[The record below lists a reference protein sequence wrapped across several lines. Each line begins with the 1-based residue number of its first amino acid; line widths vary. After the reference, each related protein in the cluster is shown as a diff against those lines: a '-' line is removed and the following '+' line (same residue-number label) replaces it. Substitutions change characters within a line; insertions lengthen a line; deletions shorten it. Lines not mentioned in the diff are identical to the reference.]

1 MYKQTE
7 KQTPQNPVN
16 SPTHSYLQPR
26 PFVVQTQADTPT
38 QGVEKP
44 DLQSDEKKVQR
55 SRIDLMEIMMAASS
69 PSDAPNVQTKLE
81 IGEVGDKYEQEADR
95 VASEVVSQINQPIR
109 RKLQR
114 LSDEEAIQHRG
125 EFAAQHRLANK
136 PFQRKLQRL
145 SDEEAIQR
153 RAEFAAQHKPSRSF
167 KPFNIKSQD
176 QTIQRQEAIAGGTAS
191 ADLESSIQS
200 ARGSG
205 QSLDANLQQS
215 MGQAMGADFS
225 GVKIHTDSQSDQLN
239 KSIQAK
245 AFTTGQDV
253 FFRQGAYEPSSRG
266 GQELIAHELTHV
278 VQQNGGAVQR
288 SPELQTKPLV
298 SSITP
303 LIQRDDTL
311 KHSDAQTTVAK
322 DHEVS
327 DADKAKTK
335 NITSGA
341 SDLATKH
348 PMYSTF
354 QARINGLFSEF
365 PAPPGLDIKLLT
377 RNIWM
382 QICQGIDASNP
393 ELERRA
399 DNTTYLNSDKGY
411 VDLES
416 PGYLRALSEFDGVMA
431 TLKQATKSQFVKA
444 KSFGFWSKS
453 EGRAFAEEKCDLTLE
468 TSGLGALFDG
478 MPSLNAH
485 ANGWDVQLWGSLSRA
500 FGQAVAQE
508 MRHKDKSVHVC
519 IGGETAKNNI
529 FGAVESKALEKG
541 ASAIG
546 KTLEEAVTFHAVAA
560 KSKTQRQPD
569 WSVKGGDLP
578 GTWYSGHSW
587 DTALDTVNANYATLP
602 ASIP

>member
-1 MYKQTE
+1 MKYKPENSPKTASSVAPTTLNLQTRPFAPIEAVSTESTSMEKTE
-7 KQTPQNPVN
+7 KSEHKQKHSPNILERLIN
-16 SPTHSYLQPR
+16 SSPPEPS
-26 PFVVQTQADTPT
+26 A
-38 QGVEKP
+38 
-44 DLQSDEKKVQR
+44 SVQR
-55 SRIDLMEIMMAASS
+55 KPENRLKAIAQNLSIQA
-69 PSDAPNVQTKLE
+69 KLA
-81 IGEVGDKYEQEADR
+81 IGEPNDKYEKEADDT
-95 VASEVVSQINQPIR
+95 ASKVVQQINTPIQNQSIQR
-109 RKLQR
+109 EALPQGYKLQK
-114 LSDEEAIQHRG
+114 
-125 EFAAQHRLANK
+125 K
-136 PFQRKLQRL
+136 PLQRR
-145 SDEEAIQR
+145 E
-153 RAEFAAQHKPSRSF
+153 
-167 KPFNIKSQD
+167 NV
-176 QTIQRQEAIAGGTAS
+176 GGGDAS
-191 ADLESSIQS
+191 TELESSIQR
-200 ARGSG
+200 ARGGG
-205 QSLDANLQQS
+205 QPLAANLQRS

-239 KSIQAK
+239 QSIQAK

-253 FFRQGAYEPSSRG
+253 FFRQGAYEPSSQG

-288 SPELQTKPLV
+288 SPEIQTKTLV

-322 DHEVS
+322 DNQVS

-335 NITSGA
+335 DITSGA
-341 SDLATKH
+341 ADLATNH

-354 QARINGLFSEF
+354 KARINGLFSEF

-393 ELERRA
+393 ELERRT

-541 ASAIG
+541 AASIG

-602 ASIP
+602 ESISTTSVPPASSP

>member
-1 MYKQTE
+1 
-7 KQTPQNPVN
+7 
-16 SPTHSYLQPR
+16 
-26 PFVVQTQADTPT
+26 
-38 QGVEKP
+38 
-44 DLQSDEKKVQR
+44 
-55 SRIDLMEIMMAASS
+55 
-69 PSDAPNVQTKLE
+69 
-81 IGEVGDKYEQEADR
+81 VGDKYEQEADR
-95 VASEVVSQINQPIR
+95 VASQVVSQINNPVQK
-109 RKLQR
+109 KLQR
-114 LSDEEAIQHRG
+114 LSESKVIR
-125 EFAAQHRLANK
+125 
-136 PFQRKLQRL
+136 RK
-145 SDEEAIQR
+145 
-153 RAEFAAQHKPSRSF
+153 
-167 KPFNIKSQD
+167 
-176 QTIQRQEAIAGGTAS
+176 EAIAGGTAS

-225 GVKIHTDSQSDQLN
+225 GVKVHTDSQSDQLN

-303 LIQRDDTL
+303 LIQRNDTL
-311 KHSDAQTTVAK
+311 KHSDAQITVAK
-322 DHEVS
+322 NHEVS
-327 DADKAKTK
+327 DADKAKAK

-341 SDLATKH
+341 ADLATKH

-354 QARINGLFSEF
+354 QARINGLFQDY
-365 PAPPGLDIKLLT
+365 PPPSGLDIKLVT

-382 QICQGIDASNP
+382 QICQGVDESNP
-393 ELERRA
+393 DLERVQGNA
-399 DNTTYLNSDKGY
+399 TYTDPTKGY
-411 VDLES
+411 VNLES

-431 TLKQATKSQFVKA
+431 TLKQVSKSQFVKA
-444 KSFGFWSKS
+444 KSFGFWSKP
-453 EGRAFAEEKCDLTLE
+453 EGKAFAEEKCDLTLE

-485 ANGWDVQLWGSLSRA
+485 ANGWDVSLWGSLSRA

-508 MRHKDKSVHVC
+508 MRHKDKSVNVC
-519 IGGETAKNNI
+519 IGGGADKNNI
-529 FGAVESKALEKG
+529 FGAIESKALTMG
-541 ASAIG
+541 AAAIG

-560 KSKTQRQPD
+560 KSKTQREPD
-569 WSVKGGDLP
+569 WSVKQGDLP
-578 GTWYSGHSW
+578 GTWYSGHDW
-587 DTALDTVNANYATLP
+587 DAALKTVNDNYTNLP
-602 ASIP
+602 QSIP

>member
-26 PFVVQTQADTPT
+26 PFVVQTQADTTT

-44 DLQSDEKKVQR
+44 ELQSNENKVQR
-55 SRIDLMEIMMAASS
+55 SRIDLMEVMMAASS
-69 PSDAPNVQTKLE
+69 PSDPPIVQAKLE

-95 VASEVVSQINQPIR
+95 VASQVVSQINQPIR

-114 LSDEEAIQHRG
+114 LSDEEAIQRRE

-153 RAEFAAQHKPSRSF
+153 RAEFAAQHKPSRRF

-200 ARGSG
+200 ARGGG

-225 GVKIHTDSQSDQLN
+225 SVKVHTDSQSDQLN

-253 FFRQGAYEPSSRG
+253 FFRQGAYDPSSRD

-322 DHEVS
+322 DYGVS

-341 SDLATKH
+341 ADLATKH

-382 QICQGIDASNP
+382 QICQGVDASNP
-393 ELERRA
+393 DLERRA

-411 VDLES
+411 VNLES

-431 TLKQATKSQFVKA
+431 TLKQASKSQFVKA
-444 KSFGFWSKS
+444 KSFGFWSKP
-453 EGRAFAEEKCDLTLE
+453 EGKAFAEEKCDLTLE

-485 ANGWDVQLWGSLSRA
+485 ANGWDVTLWGSLSRA

-519 IGGETAKNNI
+519 IGGGADKNNI
-529 FGAVESKALEKG
+529 FGAIESKALTMG
-541 ASAIG
+541 AAAIG
-546 KTLEEAVTFHAVAA
+546 KTLEEVVTFHAVAA

-587 DTALDTVNANYATLP
+587 DTALDTVNTNYATLP
-602 ASIP
+602 ESVP

>member
-1 MYKQTE
+1 MKSKHEKSPTTTSSVAPTTLNLQTRPFAPIETGLTESASIEKTE
-7 KQTPQNPVN
+7 KGEHQQKYSPNILERLIN
-16 SPTHSYLQPR
+16 SPPPEPAS
-26 PFVVQTQADTPT
+26 
-38 QGVEKP
+38 
-44 DLQSDEKKVQR
+44 SVQR
-55 SRIDLMEIMMAASS
+55 QPANRLKAIAQNRLIQA
-69 PSDAPNVQTKLE
+69 KLA
-81 IGEVGDKYEQEADR
+81 IGEPTDKYEKEAD
-95 VASEVVSQINQPIR
+95 VTASKVVQQINTPIQNQSIQR
-109 RKLQR
+109 DALPQGNKLQK
-114 LSDEEAIQHRG
+114 
-125 EFAAQHRLANK
+125 K
-136 PFQRKLQRL
+136 PLQRR
-145 SDEEAIQR
+145 E
-153 RAEFAAQHKPSRSF
+153 
-167 KPFNIKSQD
+167 NV
-176 QTIQRQEAIAGGTAS
+176 GGGDAS
-191 ADLESSIQS
+191 TELESSIQR
-200 ARGSG
+200 ARGGG
-205 QSLDANLQQS
+205 QPLAANLQRS

-225 GVKIHTDSQSDQLN
+225 GVKVHTDSQSDQLN
-239 KSIQAK
+239 QSIQAK

-311 KHSDAQTTVAK
+311 KHSDAQTNVAK
-322 DHEVS
+322 DFEVS
-327 DADKAKTK
+327 DADKTKTK

-341 SDLATKH
+341 ADLATKH

-354 QARINGLFSEF
+354 QSRINGLFSEF

-382 QICQGIDASNP
+382 QICQGIDSSNP

-587 DTALDTVNANYATLP
+587 DTALATVNANYATLP
-602 ASIP
+602 ESIP